1 MAQNMN
7 MAMVKGQ
14 RLSPKHQQ
22 VHDDMMSSMHNVGYN
37 VNLTRYD
44 HDGMINSVLQNL
56 GAGSDY
62 TRMSQSQ
69 LQKALVGQ
77 SFGEN
82 KFISASTNDFGNAS
96 PNVQRLFR
104 DRAVKVNYKVPA
116 NAKALLMPIGA
127 GGDQGEMVMAP
138 TTGRAGANATPKITG
153 VRFTGKTVYRMKTG
167 RSYPQVEIDVSWD

>member
-1 MAQNMN
+1 
-7 MAMVKGQ
+7 
-14 RLSPKHQQ
+14 
-22 VHDDMMSSMHNVGYN
+22 MHNVGYN